1 MGCSQSQSQD
11 DGAQQRRSRVVPSAV
26 TTGYSD
32 APVRGA
38 AVSVGRQSSAT
49 SGTGARSSR
58 LLRATAAPKR
68 GSHVVQSNLKVRND
82 AAVNQYKK
90 VSAKPIGKGFQSKVY
105 LVEDTASKSRTRF
118 AMKVLNTKR
127 VQKMADRA
135 TDSDLLGLN
144 QGGGEAWI
152 EVQVAKRV
160 QHKNL
165 VGLVEVIT
173 NSNAND
179 ESIYLIL
186 ELMAKAFEKQTSAK
200 REQVRRWGRQLLCGL
215 SCLHDAGVVH
225 RDIKVDN
232 CLLSPEGVAKLGD
245 FGLAH
250 MIPLNLRGKAGSDWL
265 QKGMGSRKFRAP
277 EVIVTSSG
285 NRELALDCPAPAQIT
300 RRPQPTPGRGFSGFR
315 ADVWALGCV
324 LFSLVVGSLPFEG
337 RDKTEQVW
345 NILNQP
351 LVWPRRVTKD
361 PTLHDLLEQMLQKDP
376 MKRIMPAGGLGHRW
390 FARDAGL

>member
-1 MGCSQSQSQD
+1 
-11 DGAQQRRSRVVPSAV
+11 
-26 TTGYSD
+26 
-32 APVRGA
+32 
-38 AVSVGRQSSAT
+38 
-49 SGTGARSSR
+49 
-58 LLRATAAPKR
+58 
-68 GSHVVQSNLKVRND
+68 VRND